1 MPQLDAIISVTL
13 AGLALSATPGPSMLY
28 VLSHSVGQSRAAGL
42 ASAVGL
48 GLGGV
53 ILAVATA
60 LGLAALLTRHDWLL
74 TGLSYVGSAY
84 LIWLGIGMIRE
95 ARSDEQTAFEAEKLS
110 QRSLSS
116 IVWRGM
122 LVELLN
128 PKTLLFF
135 ALFLPPFVSE
145 VSWDGTDANLQL
157 QLLTLGAIVPLTALP
172 SDLIVAY
179 LGGTMA
185 QAINR
190 RRVIRECLGW
200 IGGLILVFIALNL
213 QFSFI

>member
-42 ASAVGL
+42 ASALGL

-60 LGLAALLTRHDWLL
+60 LGLAAILTRHDWLL
-74 TGLSYVGSAY
+74 TGLSYVGSVY

-95 ARSDEQTAFEAEKLS
+95 ARSKADATFEAEKLN
-110 QRSLSS
+110 QRPLSS

-145 VSWDGTDANLQL
+145 ASWDGTDASLGL

-185 QAINR
+185 QAINQ

-200 IGGLILVFIALNL
+200 IGGITLVIIALNL
-213 QFSFI
+213 QFGFI